1 MRLSRVIPFF
11 ACTAVVI
18 GFLVANAQEL
28 GGDDV
33 RGAFISSR
41 PKTTDPNA
49 PPRRHQRRRQTTTGS
64 NASMS
69 VTTTTTTKSATA
81 NKPTNAT
88 KTTTE
93 NQPKTLGP
101 IGLGYTLFMRDEFG
115 KPMRVDPAH
124 EFHTGDRVRLSLEPN
139 IDGYLYIFDS
149 EDGGPPQMIFP
160 DARLDSGY
168 NDVDAHVP
176 IEIPSSEQSDE
187 RLRWFQFYGKPGQD
201 RIYIVVTREPLPG
214 VPTGETLVS
223 YCAANKDKCPW
234 RPPATVWAQIQ
245 IGARADV
252 HVVTSGQ
259 FGQPQSNAEV
269 VATTRGLGLDQT
281 APQPSVI
288 RMSVSTTAPVLVTA
302 LDLNHR

>member
-1 MRLSRVIPFF
+1 MKVCKFI
-11 ACTAVVI
+11 AVVCCFVFAVS
-18 GFLVANAQEL
+18 FLVVNAQQP
-28 GGDDV
+28 GDDDV

-49 PPRRHQRRRQTTTGS
+49 PPRRHQRRKQTTTTTGA
-64 NASMS
+64 NASAS
-69 VTTTTTTKSATA
+69 VTTT
-81 NKPTNAT
+81 KPTNT
-88 KTTTE
+88 YK
-93 NQPKTLGP
+93 PKVEPSKVAVGP

-115 KPMRVDPAH
+115 KPMRVDPVH
-124 EFHTGDRVRLSLEPN
+124 EFRNGDRVRLSLEPN

-168 NDVDAHVP
+168 NDVDAHIPV
-176 IEIPSSEQSDE
+176 EIPSNDQADE

-201 RIYIVVTREPLPG
+201 RLYIVLTREPLPG
-214 VPTGETLVS
+214 VPSGETLVS

-234 RPPATVWAQIQ
+234 RPPAEVWAQIQ
-245 IGARADV
+245 LGTKADV

-259 FGQPQSNAEV
+259 FGQPQSNAEA
-269 VATTRGLGLDQT
+269 VATTRGLGLDQN

-288 RMSVSTTAPVLVTA
+288 RMSVSTSAPVLVTA
-302 LDLNHR
+302 LDLIHR